1 MPFPGVGVMRT
12 AIVTAWLFGMG
23 IITYRFVAVKHQ
35 PPIPGNMLAASGTFG
50 LLALL
55 AEYQPAAGAAAAVAW
70 GLDLAALLGLFPES
84 VAGPSSS
91 RPKAT
96 GTTQK
101 PGTTTAGGRG

>member
-1 MPFPGVGVMRT
+1 MKP

-23 IITYRFVAVKHQ
+23 IITYRFVARQHQ

-55 AEYQPAAGAAAAVAW
+55 AEYQPAAGAAAAIAW

-84 VAGPSSS
+84 VAGPQGSGT
-91 RPKAT
+91 RRRLPT
-96 GTTQK
+96 GTGQA
-101 PGTTTAGGRG
+101 PGTTTAAGRGSGG

>member
-1 MPFPGVGVMRT
+1 MKP

-23 IITYRFVAVKHQ
+23 IITYRFVARQHQ

-55 AEYQPAAGAAAAVAW
+55 AEYQPAAGAAAAIAW

-84 VAGPSSS
+84 VAGPSS
-91 RPKAT
+91 PKPQAT
-96 GTTQK
+96 GTTQAR
-101 PGTTTAGGRG
+101 GTTTAAGRG